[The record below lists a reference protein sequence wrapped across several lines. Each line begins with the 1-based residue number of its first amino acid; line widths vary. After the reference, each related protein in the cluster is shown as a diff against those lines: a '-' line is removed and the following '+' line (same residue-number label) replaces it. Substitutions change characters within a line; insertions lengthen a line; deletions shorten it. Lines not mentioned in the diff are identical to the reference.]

1 MAFSKIAINKDT
13 WTLIGNNVATITFQ
27 NIGQQQIY
35 INTTTT
41 NVAPTSTIGLVYDIW
56 QGELKV
62 STTTLTVVGGT
73 YIWAKAITGTSGS
86 VIVDV

>member
-1 MAFSKIAINKDT
+1 MAFAKTVLPTNT

-27 NIGQQQIY
+27 NSGQQQIY
-35 INTTTT
+35 VAVTAT
-41 NVAPTSTIGLVYDIW
+41 NVAPTYTVGLLYDVF

-62 STTTLTVVGGT
+62 ATTALTNVSGQYV
-73 YIWAKAITGTSGS
+73 WARPVTGTGS

>member
-41 NVAPTSTIGLVYDIW
+41 NVVPTSPIGLVYDVW

-62 STTTLTVVGGT
+62 TSSSLTVVGGN
-73 YIWAKAITGTSGS
+73 YVWAKTITSAFGS